1 MTISIGF
8 TLTSQNII
16 HETIDDEVV
25 IVDLEKGFYYSL
37 RGTAAQI
44 WMEIIAGVPEGD
56 IIRILSD
63 QYKTDL
69 AKIEAPVKGFIHQLV
84 EENIINPASPQDIG
98 NKPDQNEPHLIYTS
112 EQGEFSPPIIEKF
125 TDMSELL
132 LLDPIH
138 EVDET
143 GWPNMAPDNIT
154 DKEK

>member
-1 MTISIGF
+1 MTNSIGY

-44 WMEIIAGVPEGD
+44 WMKLIAGVKEAE
-56 IIRILSD
+56 IINFLSS
-63 QYKTDL
+63 QYKTNL
-69 AKIEAPVKGFIHQLV
+69 LQIEPPVKDFIQQLV
-84 EENIINPASPQDIG
+84 AENIISQTSTESIENIPGGFKPSHNPSP
-98 NKPDQNEPHLIYTS
+98 
-112 EQGEFSPPIIEKF
+112 EQGEFSPPIMEKF

-154 DKEK
+154 DEEK